1 MCFGSAGA
9 HRPQLERCTQQH
21 AGFRGVD
28 EIKRGLGRL
37 ASFRCQIRDL
47 AGDESAGARGT
58 GQFSDEIGRGVT
70 AERLCRGEN
79 GEGLGQQGITGE
91 DCYPLPEHFVRSG
104 FAATEVVVVHARKVI
119 VDERIGMDHFH
130 RARRRK
136 GSTGGATAGFG
147 CGAAKQG
154 T

>member
-1 MCFGSAGA
+1 M
-9 HRPQLERCTQQH
+9 
-21 AGFRGVD
+21 D

-37 ASFRCQIRDL
+37 ASFRCQIGDL
-47 AGDESAGARGT
+47 SGDESAGARGKSQL
-58 GQFSDEIGRGVT
+58 GDEIGRVVAG
-70 AERLCRGEN
+70 ERLCRGEN

-119 VDERIGMDHFH
+119 MDERIGMDHFH

-136 GSTGGATAGFG
+136 GSTGGACAGFG
-147 CGAAKQG
+147 CGAAEQR